1 MTSIIFAATI
11 TGFLIAISVLIE
23 FCFSL
28 FQMLFKKPLPPKGA
42 VEIDPNEH
50 IYAHPDYAKQLQD
63 PSTFDVHTIY
73 DVLLRGLDLSGDRP
87 QFSYRHSSDQP
98 FKSYTYK

>member
-50 IYAHPDYAKQLQD
+50 IYAHPDYTDQLQD
-63 PSTFDVHTIY
+63 HRSFGVETIY
-73 DVLLRGLDLSGDRP
+73 EALLHGLNIAQNRP
-87 QFSYRHSSDQP
+87 LFSFRQSSNQP
-98 FKSYTYK
+98 FKSYSHK